1 MCVIVEALGLVV
13 VKPEDISVVPGTKN
27 RFGLEILGM
36 MSEKEVTLL
45 SRSPQTC
52 FQSQLEASNI
62 NLHIKQEHEMLW
74 QDVQHN

>member
-1 MCVIVEALGLVV
+1 
-13 VKPEDISVVPGTKN
+13 
-27 RFGLEILGM
+27 

-62 NLHIKQEHEMLW
+62 NLQIKQEREMLW
-74 QDVQHN
+74 QYVQHNSTKLPEPMAILPKLQSFLLILDVYLQDI